1 MSEYPEIMRKTAMPC
16 EALRNV
22 NSIAKL
28 LKSTEFP
35 DRFAI
40 SEWDFPKLD
49 VVGSNPIA
57 RFRTQTL
64 ERQRLARFR
73 RSFFAR
79 FARLPACKVGQKL
92 VTRAP
97 FGARTNTES

>member
-1 MSEYPEIMRKTAMPC
+1 MRKTAMPR

-35 DRFAI
+35 DRFVV

-57 RFRTQTL
+57 RFQGAL
-64 ERQRLARFR
+64 LGVGMIPLDDQRSWHQLPKCEHTKSCGQQSR
-73 RSFFAR
+73 R
-79 FARLPACKVGQKL
+79 L
-92 VTRAP
+92 
-97 FGARTNTES
+97 N